1 MKPYLLTTALYL
13 TYSALA
19 EPPAY
24 AARTY
29 TIRPRDSLEQIG
41 RKVGSSVEDLL
52 TCNPGI
58 KPLKLQVGQKIQLS
72 RQYKIKANDTL
83 WDIAQ
88 REGTTIAEIASYNK
102 IKPAEEIFP
111 GEVLELP
118 CREQRQ
124 KPKVART
131 EDHDEQYTPST
142 PKKRK
147 KVVKAKRMCFPS
159 KLCLEIVSDS
169 NLIGPNKEFYDPN
182 QSGNPLLK
190 VPRSALDDKVSRYY
204 TLAEFA
210 RIGTPGLAKKEYT
223 QTFMGDRYN
232 THIRLDPDLL
242 RKLDQLRSLAGRSLF
257 IQSGYRSY
265 GYNARLYRQVYG
277 RAPTISRHSSGDGV
291 DVDIPPLKRKLRR
304 RFDAQVE
311 KLFRNGGLGRANGF
325 AHVDDRGRRA
335 RWRY

>member
-1 MKPYLLTTALYL
+1 MKPYLFAAALYL
-13 TYSALA
+13 TFSALVEA
-19 EPPAY
+19 PAY

-72 RQYKIKANDTL
+72 RQYKIRPNDSL

-88 REGTTIAEIASYNK
+88 REGTTIAEIASYNR
-102 IKPAEEIFP
+102 IKPAETIHP
-111 GEVLELP
+111 GDVLELP
-118 CREQRQ
+118 CREPRKQPTVRR
-124 KPKVART
+124 A
-131 EDHDEQYTPST
+131 EDHDEQYTPPT

-159 KLCLEIVSDS
+159 KLCLEIVTDP
-169 NLIGPNKEFYDPN
+169 NLIGPGKEFYDPN
-182 QSGNPLLK
+182 QSGNPLLR
-190 VPRSALDDKVSRYY
+190 VPKAALYDRVSRYFA
-204 TLAEFA
+204 LAEFA
-210 RIGTPGLAKKEYT
+210 RVGTPSLAQTKYL
-223 QTFMGDRYN
+223 QTFKGDRYN
-232 THIRLDPDLL
+232 TYIRLDPDLL
-242 RKLDQLRSLAGRSLF
+242 RKLDNLRKNAGRSLF
-257 IQSGYRSY
+257 IPSGYRSY

-277 RAPTISRHSSGDGV
+277 RSPTISRHSSGDGV
-291 DVDIPPLKRKLRR
+291 DVDVPPLKKKQRRK
-304 RFDAQVE
+304 FDAQVE

-335 RWRY
+335 RWHY